1 MTCHFVLPFS
11 VWLWRDEVTMQVLWR
26 QKEENIRP
34 PNDEWK
40 SYLKTWHW
48 WNSQTFQG
56 YCPWAPQGG
65 FYSTPY
71 DPPAARGQCADA
83 RWVMTFMK
91 NGGHQKPWW
100 PYMTTFGPPSIN
112 HFSLSLNSK
121 KTCGKEIHEKETK
134 PIHPSAA
141 DLLHTGIG
149 NINWCKCGHCKNKV
163 REIDCLSCREV
174 WRSYTQELP
183 RTLSFDP
190 KPNPNPHSCNT
201 LF

>member
-1 MTCHFVLPFS
+1 MMNGKAIWKPGIGEIAKPFRGIAPEPHKGGFTAPHMTLQLQEANVLMHAG
-11 VWLWRDEVTMQVLWR
+11 LWPSWKMEVTKSPGDHTWR
-26 QKEENIRP
+26 
-34 PNDEWK
+34 
-40 SYLKTWHW
+40 LLVH
-48 WNSQTFQG
+48 
-56 YCPWAPQGG
+56 
-65 FYSTPY
+65 
-71 DPPAARGQCADA
+71 
-83 RWVMTFMK
+83 
-91 NGGHQKPWW
+91 H
-100 PYMTTFGPPSIN
+100 PSII
-112 HFSLSLNSK
+112 SVLSLNSK
-121 KTCGKEIHEKETK
+121 KTCGNEIHEKETK

-141 DLLHTGIG
+141 DLLHIGIG